1 VCVLAAAAVT
11 AGPEQAGDWS
21 CRAAARALGGW
32 LAAMPA
38 LRAQPRLRSAAWLVC
53 MRLRLRP
60 APAAACAPSLFVS
73 PLNAVRVKGAI
84 RARAPADGS
93 RWLAAFSPGPNPPSR
108 ATTATRAA
116 LVPCSLASDN
126 SCGSVRSLHMHR
138 LLLYSLCVRGGSGPW
153 GDQALSTCAGHQF
166 WSPAWQHLQWRR
178 AEGRAACVA
187 VCWVCGAGGG
197 GGCGSPATPG

>member
-1 VCVLAAAAVT
+1 MRCRASSGWACVCVLAAAAVT

-108 ATTATRAA
+108 ATGGRAPPLAVRRPRRGRRWCHAHSHPTIAVVLCDHCTCIACCCTLFVSVEAVGHGATR
-116 LVPCSLASDN
+116 L
-126 SCGSVRSLHMHR
+126 
-138 LLLYSLCVRGGSGPW
+138 
-153 GDQALSTCAGHQF
+153 
-166 WSPAWQHLQWRR
+166 
-178 AEGRAACVA
+178 
-187 VCWVCGAGGG
+187 
-197 GGCGSPATPG
+197 